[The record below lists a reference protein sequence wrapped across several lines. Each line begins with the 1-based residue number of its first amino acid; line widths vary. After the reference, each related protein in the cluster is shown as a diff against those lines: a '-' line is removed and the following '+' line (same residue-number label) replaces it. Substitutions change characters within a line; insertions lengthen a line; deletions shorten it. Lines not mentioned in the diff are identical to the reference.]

1 LQKLKTHIK
10 PDGKLD
16 IPEEQLKNLVGKDI
30 EIIVHEKESDFIETI
45 KRGPKIKMDND
56 NLDREFLHR
65 VDKNDNLYR

>member
-45 KRGPKIKMDND
+45 KHGPKIKMDND